1 MTESNIR
8 CEPGSARAYKRHV
21 KSFRPTV
28 CLERALL
35 ATESY
40 RRTESLEPVLR
51 RAHALRHVLENM
63 TIHIHP
69 GEALAGNQAS
79 RPFSAPLFPE
89 YAIQWFENELDS
101 IPNRPIDRFDL
112 PEDARRSMEPVFDY
126 WRGKTLY
133 EKAKAAIP
141 EVYHQAE
148 SIKAIF
154 GEHLTNEGDGHLI
167 VDYEMVLRSGL
178 SSVRARAEIARLA
191 LDLRDPAQNHKRYFL
206 EAVEIVCGAVESF
219 ALRFAVE
226 ANRLAE
232 MESDPDRK
240 ARLEIMSRNC
250 RRVPMEPARNF
261 TEALQSLWFVQ
272 LILQIES
279 NGHSISLGRFDQY
292 LYPYFE
298 RDIAAGALTEG
309 EALELVEHFWVKLNT
324 INKIRPWTDTQFLT
338 GYPMFQNVTIGGQVR
353 NGRDAVNT
361 LTHVCLKAS
370 EELMLAQ
377 PSLSARYHL
386 QSSDEYLTAC
396 MRCVK
401 TGIGMPAMFNDEA
414 IIPSLLNHGVD
425 YADAENYG
433 LVGCVE
439 VAVPG
444 KWGYRCNGM
453 SYFNMLKVY
462 ELAMNDG
469 VDPATGLRLAPGA
482 GTLAGFGSMSDVWQ
496 AWRTQLD
503 WYTRC
508 YIEHDAIVDS
518 ALETLLPDPFCSMLV
533 KDCIARGLTIKEGG
547 AVYDVV
553 SAQSIGIANISNA
566 MAAVK
571 KLCFDDK
578 TVSPAEMK
586 LAVDGNFSGPD
597 GERIRRMILE
607 SGPKYGNDDDAVDEI
622 AVKLFTD
629 YARVLKQ
636 YKNARWGRGPIDCG
650 WQISTSTVT
659 SNVPFGKGI
668 GATTDGRKAG
678 ESLAEGCSPVQ
689 GTDRSGP
696 TASMNTIAKLP
707 NILISGGQLY
717 NMKFAPAVFAD
728 GRGIAAMIALVRAYG
743 MKKGWHVQFNVVNGD
758 TLRDAQKR
766 PEKYRDLVV
775 RVAGYSAYFVDLDV
789 VIQDDII
796 RRSEH
801 ALN

>member
-1 MTESNIR
+1 MEANIHCR
-8 CEPGSARAYKRHV
+8 RGSAQAYKQYV
-21 KSFRPTV
+21 KSFRPKI

-40 RRTESLEPVLR
+40 RQSESLEPVLR
-51 RAHALRHVLENM
+51 RAHALRHVLRNM
-63 TIHIHP
+63 TIYISP
-69 GEALAGNQAS
+69 GEVLAGNQAS

-89 YAIQWFENELDS
+89 YASQWFADEMDS

-112 PEDARRSMEPVFDY
+112 PENAREKMEPVFEY

-141 EVYHQAE
+141 EIFHRAE

-167 VDYEMVLRSGL
+167 VDNELALRDGL
-178 SSVRARAEIARLA
+178 ASIRARAGQRLRS
-191 LDLRDPAQNHKRYFL
+191 LNLQDPEQNRKRYFL
-206 EAVEIVCGAVESF
+206 ESVEIVCAGVEEF
-219 ALRFAVE
+219 AQRYAEE
-226 ANRLAE
+226 AMRLAKNE
-232 MESDPDRK
+232 TDPDRK
-240 ARLEIMSRNC
+240 AQLERIAANC
-250 RRVPMEPARNF
+250 SQVPMGPARNF
-261 TEALQSLWFVQ
+261 SEALQSLWFVQ

-292 LYPYFE
+292 LYPYYQNG
-298 RDIAAGALTEG
+298 IAAGSLDEE
-309 EALELVEHFWVKLNT
+309 EALELLEHFWVKLDT

-338 GYPMFQNVTIGGQVR
+338 GYPMFQNVTIGGQIH
-353 NGRDAVNT
+353 NGRDACNA
-361 LTHVCLKAS
+361 LTYHCLRAS
-370 EELMLAQ
+370 EELMLTQ

-386 QSSDEYLTAC
+386 QSPDEYLAAC
-396 MRCVK
+396 MRCIK

-425 YADAENYG
+425 YGDAENYA

-462 ELAMNDG
+462 ELALNNG
-469 VDPATGLRLAPGA
+469 VDPASSVQLVPGA
-482 GTLAGFGSMSDVWQ
+482 GTLADFRSMDDVWR
-496 AWRTQLD
+496 AWQKQLD

-518 ALETLLPDPFCSMLV
+518 VLEKLLPDPFCSMLV
-533 KDCIARGLTIKEGG
+533 HDCIERGLTIKEGG

-578 TVSPAEMK
+578 AVTPAAMK
-586 LAVDGNFSGPD
+586 QAVDSNFTGPE
-597 GERIRRMILE
+597 GEKIRQQIVE
-607 SGPKYGNDDDAVDEI
+607 QVPKYGNDDDYVDEI

-629 YARVLKQ
+629 YAQVLKQ

-668 GATTDGRKAG
+668 DATSDGRRSG
-678 ESLAEGCSPVQ
+678 DSLAEGCSPVQ

-696 TASMNTIAKLP
+696 TASMNSIAKLP

-717 NMKFAPAVFAD
+717 NMKFAPSVFAD
-728 GRGIAAMIALVRAYG
+728 ARGIASMIALVRGYG
-743 MKKGWHVQFNVVNGD
+743 AKKGWHVQFNVVDGD
-758 TLRDAQKR
+758 TLRNAQR
-766 PEKYRDLVV
+766 HPEQYRDLVV
-775 RVAGYSAYFVDLDV
+775 RAAGYSAYFVDLDV

-801 ALN
+801 VMH

>member
-1 MTESNIR
+1 MEPNIH
-8 CEPGSARAYKRHV
+8 CEPGSAKAYKRHV
-21 KSFRPTV
+21 KGFQPTI

-40 RRTESLEPVLR
+40 RQTESLEPVLR
-51 RAHALRHVLENM
+51 RAHALRHVLRNM
-63 TIHIHP
+63 TVYICP

-89 YAIQWFENELDS
+89 YAIQWFEREMDS
-101 IPNRPIDRFDL
+101 IPARPIDRFDL
-112 PEDARRSMEPVFDY
+112 PDNIRRDMEPVFDY
-126 WRGKTLY
+126 WRGKTFY

-141 EVYHQAE
+141 EIYHQAE

-167 VDYEMVLRSGL
+167 VDYEMALNEGL
-178 SSVRARAEIARLA
+178 SSVRARARRARQA
-191 LDLRDPAQNHKRYFL
+191 LNLRDPQQNHKRYFL
-206 EAVEIVCGAVESF
+206 EAVEIVCGAVEEF
-219 ALRFAVE
+219 ALRFAGE
-226 ANRLAE
+226 AERLAGV
-232 MESDPDRK
+232 ESDPGGK
-240 ARLEIMSRNC
+240 TRLERMARNC

-261 TEALQSLWFVQ
+261 TEALQGLWFVQ

-292 LYPYFE
+292 LLPYFE
-298 RDIAAGALTEG
+298 RDVAGGTLTEA
-309 EALELVEHFWVKLNT
+309 EALELIEHFWVKLNT

-338 GYPMFQNVTIGGQVR
+338 GYPMFQNVTIGGQTQ
-353 NGRDAVNT
+353 NGRDAANA
-361 LTHVCLKAS
+361 LTYLCLKAS
-370 EELMLAQ
+370 EELMLPQ

-386 QSSDEYLTAC
+386 QSPDRYLAAC
-396 MRCVK
+396 MRCIK

-414 IIPSLLNHGVD
+414 IIPSLLNRGVD
-425 YADAENYG
+425 YSDAENYG

-453 SYFNMLKVY
+453 SYFNMLKVF
-462 ELAMNDG
+462 ELALNNG
-469 VDPATGLRLAPGA
+469 IDPATGMQLVPGT
-482 GTLAGFGSMSDVWQ
+482 GMLDDFRGMDDVWRAWQ
-496 AWRTQLD
+496 AQLD

-518 ALETLLPDPFCSMLV
+518 ILEELLPDPFCSMLV
-533 KDCIARGLTIKEGG
+533 GDCIARGLTIKEGG

-553 SAQSIGIANISNA
+553 SAQSIGIANIANA

-571 KLCFDDK
+571 KLCFEDK
-578 TVSPAEMK
+578 TLSPADMK
-586 LAVDGNFSGPD
+586 QALDADFAGSG
-597 GERIRRMILE
+597 GEEIRQTILRRV
-607 SGPKYGNDDDAVDEI
+607 PQYGNDEDYVDEI

-629 YARVLKQ
+629 YVGVLKQ
-636 YKNARWGRGPIDCG
+636 YKNTRWGRGPIDCG

-668 GATTDGRKAG
+668 GATADGRRAG
-678 ESLAEGCSPVQ
+678 DSLAEGCSPVQ

-728 GRGIAAMIALVRAYG
+728 KRGIDSMIALVRAYG
-743 MKKGWHVQFNVVNGD
+743 AKKGWHVQFNVVDGD
-758 TLRDAQKR
+758 TLREAQKR

-801 ALN
+801 VLN

>member
-1 MTESNIR
+1 MGANFH
-8 CEPGSARAYKRHV
+8 CEPGSATAFKQHV
-21 KSFRPTV
+21 KTFSPMI

-35 ATESY
+35 VTESY

-51 RAHALRHVLENM
+51 RAHSLRHVLENM
-63 TIHIHP
+63 TVYICP
-69 GEALAGNQAS
+69 GEVLAGNQAS

-89 YAIQWFENELDS
+89 YAIAWFDKELDS
-101 IPNRPIDRFDL
+101 IPGRPIDRFDL
-112 PEDARRSMEPVFDY
+112 PENTRQKMRPVFDY
-126 WRGKTLY
+126 WHGKTLY

-141 EVYHQAE
+141 DVYHQAE
-148 SIKAIF
+148 AIKAIF

-167 VDYEMVLRSGL
+167 VDNETVLRDGL
-178 SSVRARAEIARLA
+178 SAVRERARESLKK
-191 LDLRDPAQNHKRYFL
+191 LNLRDPEQNHRRYFL
-206 EAVEIVCGAVESF
+206 ESVDIVCAAVEQF
-219 ALRFAVE
+219 ARRYAAE
-226 ANRLAE
+226 AERLAE
-232 MESDPDRK
+232 SESDPARK
-240 ARLEIMSRNC
+240 QQLALMAATC
-250 RRVPMEPARNF
+250 RRVPMQPARTF
-261 TEALQSLWFVQ
+261 SEALQSLWFVQ

-292 LYPYFE
+292 MYPYYE
-298 RDIAAGALTEG
+298 RDLAAGTLTDAQ
-309 EALELVEHFWVKLNT
+309 ALELVKHFWVKLNT

-338 GYPMFQNVTIGGQVR
+338 GYPMFQNVTIGGQIR
-353 NGRDAVNT
+353 NSRDATNA
-361 LTHVCLKAS
+361 LTYHCLSAS
-370 EELMLAQ
+370 EDLMLTQ

-386 QSSDEYLTAC
+386 QSPDAYLAAC
-396 MRCVK
+396 LRCVK
-401 TGIGMPAMFNDEA
+401 TGIGMPALFNDEA

-462 ELAMNDG
+462 ELALNNG
-469 VDPATGLRLAPGA
+469 VDPATGLQLVPGA
-482 GTLAGFGSMSDVWQ
+482 GTLADFRSMDDVWR
-496 AWRTQLD
+496 AWQTQLD

-518 ALETLLPDPFCSMLV
+518 VLEELLPDPFCSMLV
-533 KDCIARGLTIKEGG
+533 DDCVARGLTIKEGG

-553 SAQSIGIANISNA
+553 SAQSIGLANIANA
-566 MAAVK
+566 MAAVE
-571 KLCFDDK
+571 KLCFRDK
-578 TVSPAEMK
+578 TVAPADMK
-586 LAVDGNFSGPD
+586 RAVDTNFAEPA
-597 GERIRRMILE
+597 GEAIRRAILE
-607 SGPKYGNDDDAVDEI
+607 DAPKYGNDLDLVDDI
-622 AVKLFTD
+622 AVKLFTE
-629 YARVLKQ
+629 YAAVLRQ

-668 GATTDGRKAG
+668 GATTDGRRAG
-678 ESLAEGCSPVQ
+678 DSLAEGCSPVQ

-717 NMKFAPAVFAD
+717 NMKFAPAAFAD
-728 GRGIAAMIALVRAYG
+728 ARGVAAMMALVRGYG
-743 MKKGWHVQFNVVNGD
+743 VKKGWHVQFNVVDGE
-758 TLRDAQKR
+758 TLRDAQR
-766 PEKYRDLVV
+766 HPDRYRDLVV

-801 ALN
+801 VLN

>member
-1 MTESNIR
+1 MEAKIR
-8 CEPGSARAYKRHV
+8 CTPGSADAFKRHI
-21 KSFRPTV
+21 KSFRPMV

-40 RRTESLEPVLR
+40 RQTEHLPPVTR
-51 RAHALRHVLENM
+51 RALALRHVLEHM
-63 TIHIHP
+63 TIYICP
-69 GEALAGNQAS
+69 GEVLAGNQAS

-89 YAIQWFENELDS
+89 YAIQWFDAEMDS
-101 IPNRPIDRFDL
+101 IPGRPIDRFDL
-112 PEDARRSMEPVFDY
+112 PENTRERMSSVFSY

-133 EKAKAAIP
+133 EKAKEAIP
-141 EVYHQAE
+141 EIHHRAE
-148 SIKAIF
+148 AIKAIF

-167 VDYEMVLRSGL
+167 VDNETVLADGL
-178 SSVRARAEIARLA
+178 SSIRARAKRVLSS
-191 LDLRDPAQNHKRYFL
+191 LDQEDAAQNGKTHFL
-206 EAVEIVCGAVESF
+206 ESVEIVCDAAEQF
-219 ALRFAVE
+219 ARRYAAE
-226 ANRLAE
+226 AKRLAE
-232 MESDPDRK
+232 EESDPGRK
-240 ARLEIMSRNC
+240 AQLRQMAANC
-250 RRVPMEPARNF
+250 EQVPMRPVRTF

-292 LYPYFE
+292 LYPYYE
-298 RDIAAGALTEG
+298 RDVRAGALTKA
-309 EALELVEHFWVKLNT
+309 EALELTKHFWVKLNT

-338 GYPMFQNVTIGGQVR
+338 GYPMFQNVTIGGQTR
-353 NGRDAVNT
+353 NGRDAVNA
-361 LTHVCLKAS
+361 LTYLCLTAS
-370 EELMLAQ
+370 EELRLPQ

-386 QSSDEYLTAC
+386 QSSDEYLAAC
-396 MRCVK
+396 MRCIK
-401 TGIGMPAMFNDEA
+401 TGIGMPALFNDEA

-425 YADAENYG
+425 YSDAENYG

-453 SYFNMLKVY
+453 SYFNMLKVF

-469 VDPATGLRLAPGA
+469 VDQASGERLVPGT
-482 GTLAGFGSMSDVWQ
+482 GTLADFTCMDDVWH
-496 AWRTQLD
+496 AWQTQLD

-508 YIEHDAIVDS
+508 YIEHDGIVDGI
-518 ALETLLPDPFCSMLV
+518 LEKLFPDPFCSMLV
-533 KDCIARGLTIKEGG
+533 SDCVERGLTIKEGG

-553 SAQSIGIANISNA
+553 SAQSIGLANISNA

-571 KLCFDDK
+571 KLCFDEK
-578 TVSPAEMK
+578 SVTPAEMK
-586 LAVDGNFSGPD
+586 QAVDSDFTGPD
-597 GERIRRMILE
+597 GEKIRRTILNDT
-607 SGPKYGNDDDAVDEI
+607 PKYGNDDDYVDEI

-629 YARVLKQ
+629 YVQVLKQ
-636 YKNARWGRGPIDCG
+636 YKNARHGRGPIDCG

-659 SNVPFGKGI
+659 SNVPFGKSI

-689 GTDRSGP
+689 GTDRNGP

-717 NMKFAPAVFAD
+717 NMKFSPDVFAD
-728 GRGIAAMIALVRAYG
+728 GRGIAAVMALVRAYG
-743 MKKGWHVQFNVVNGD
+743 MKKGWHVQFNVVDKN
-758 TLRDAQKR
+758 TLLDAQAH
-766 PEKYRDLVV
+766 PDDHRDLVV

-801 ALN
+801 VLQ

>member
-1 MTESNIR
+1 MEPNIR
-8 CEPGSARAYKRHV
+8 CAPGSVGAYKRHI
-21 KSFRPTV
+21 KSFRPMV

-35 ATESY
+35 VTESY
-40 RRTESLEPVLR
+40 RQTESLAPVLR
-51 RAHALRHVLENM
+51 RAHALRHTLQNM
-63 TIHIHP
+63 TIHIQP
-69 GEALAGNQAS
+69 GEVLAGNQAS

-89 YAIQWFENELDS
+89 YAIQWFERELDS
-101 IPNRPIDRFDL
+101 IPVRPIDRFDL
-112 PEDARRSMEPVFDY
+112 PENARQRMEPVFEY
-126 WRGKTLY
+126 WRGKTLS
-133 EKAKAAIP
+133 EKAKVAIP
-141 EVYHQAE
+141 EIYHQAE

-167 VDYEMVLRSGL
+167 VDYEMVLRDGL
-178 SSVRARAEIARLA
+178 SSVLARARKSKQA
-191 LDLRDPAQNHKRYFL
+191 LDLRDPAQNRKRYFL
-206 EAVEIVCGAVESF
+206 EALAVVCNAVEGF
-219 ALRFAVE
+219 ALRFAGE
-226 ANRLAE
+226 AERLAE
-232 MESDPDRK
+232 VEHDSVRK
-240 ARLEIMSRNC
+240 TQLEIMARNC

-261 TEALQSLWFVQ
+261 TEALQSLWFVH

-292 LYPYFE
+292 LYPYF
-298 RDIAAGALTEG
+298 RADIAAGTLAEA
-309 EALELVEHFWVKLNT
+309 EALDLVAHFWVKLNT

-338 GYPMFQNVTIGGQVR
+338 GYPMFQNVTIGGQAL
-353 NGRDAVNT
+353 NGRDATNA
-361 LTHVCLKAS
+361 LTYLCLMAS
-370 EELMLAQ
+370 EEVMLPQ

-386 QSSDEYLTAC
+386 QSPDEYLAAC

-462 ELAMNDG
+462 ELALNNG
-469 VDPATGLRLAPGA
+469 VDPATGTQLVPGT
-482 GTLAGFGSMSDVWQ
+482 GTLADFKSMDDVWR

-518 ALETLLPDPFCSMLV
+518 VLEELLPDPFCSMLV
-533 KDCIARGLTIKEGG
+533 EDCVARGLTIKEGG

-571 KLCFDDK
+571 KLCFDDR
-578 TVSPAEMK
+578 TVSPADMK
-586 LAVDGNFSGPD
+586 RAVDANFEDPAGK
-597 GERIRRMILE
+597 EIRQAIVRQT
-607 SGPKYGNDDDAVDEI
+607 PKYGNDDDYVDEI
-622 AVKLFTD
+622 AVRLFTD
-629 YARVLKQ
+629 YAGTLKQ

-668 GATTDGRKAG
+668 GATTDGRRAG
-678 ESLAEGCSPVQ
+678 DSLAEGCSPVQ

-696 TASMNTIAKLP
+696 TASMNTITKLP

-717 NMKFAPAVFAD
+717 NMKFSPAVFEI
-728 GRGIAAMIALVRAYG
+728 GRA
-743 MKKGWHVQFNVVNGD
+743 HV
-758 TLRDAQKR
+758 
-766 PEKYRDLVV
+766 
-775 RVAGYSAYFVDLDV
+775 
-789 VIQDDII
+789 
-796 RRSEH
+796 
-801 ALN
+801 